1 MSMPISWY
9 VQVVLVDTGLSKS
22 RSWHV
27 QIQAWHVQVQVMACP
42 DPSPGMHVHA
52 QILVCPLSRLSWLIL
67 ACPGPVPGMPRLSW
81 LILACPG
88 LGPGMSKSRHSMS
101 RSRSWHVQVQAM
113 TCPGPGHGMS
123 RSRSWHVQIQVLTCP
138 CPDPGI
144 SRLSWLILACP
155 GPVPGMS
162 RLSWLILACPGPGP
176 GISKSRH
183 GMSRSRS
190 WHVQVQ
196 FLACP
201 DPVPVM
207 SRSRSWPVQVVLV
220 DTHGGSIYSK
230 ILRCNYIFHGTL
242 NRYMSTNDVDL
253 KCKHLKIIN
262 K

>member
-1 MSMPISWY
+1 MF
-9 VQVVLVDTGLSKS
+9 
-22 RSWHV
+22 RHN
-27 QIQAWHVQVQVMACP
+27 
-42 DPSPGMHVHA
+42 VHTA
-52 QILVCPLSRLSWLIL
+52 KCFYCFLGRLSWLIL

-101 RSRSWHVQVQAM
+101 RSRSWHVQ
-113 TCPGPGHGMS
+113 
-123 RSRSWHVQIQVLTCP
+123 IQVLSCP
-138 CPDPGI
+138 CPDPGM

-155 GPVPGMS
+155 GPVPGMA
-162 RLSWLILACPGPGP
+162 RLSWLILACPGPGL
-176 GISKSRH
+176 GMSRSRH

-220 DTHGGSIYSK
+220 DTHDGSIYSI
-230 ILRCNYIFHGTL
+230 ILKCNYIFHGTL
-242 NRYMSTNDVDL
+242 NRCPQMWT
-253 KCKHLKIIN
+253 
-262 K
+262 